1 MNGLKQR
8 FVLNVSD
15 YTYSE
20 FEQNN
25 QVLTNRLLLSLVLF
39 ITGTCFV
46 SVTGTFFIGSTFLS
60 LVYGYTYFCSKT
72 QLVIDYLDHGKK
84 EWVTENEATIY
95 SWYTHMVLER
105 GLPDNNIVDVIVG
118 ETISF
123 WIEENEEIKR
133 IDLPRDIYE
142 VIFKPAQ
149 EGIPSVIYQAEQY
162 VEFGFFDLL
171 ERTKLLSV
179 AEKRQWPQ
187 QRRII
192 IHTDSISF
200 LPIKENKHIQTK
212 NKEYTKKLK
221 RGTK

>member
-1 MNGLKQR
+1 M
-8 FVLNVSD
+8 
-15 YTYSE
+15 
-20 FEQNN
+20 
-25 QVLTNRLLLSLVLF
+25 TNRLLLWLVLF
-39 ITGTCFV
+39 VTGACFV
-46 SVTGTFFIGSTFLS
+46 PVSGAFFIGPTLLS
-60 LVYGYTYFCSKT
+60 LLYGYTYLCSKT

-84 EWVTENEATIY
+84 EWVTEKEVTIY

-105 GLPDNNIVDVIVG
+105 DLPETRIVDVIVG

-133 IDLPRDIYE
+133 IDLPRDTCE

-149 EGIPSVIYQAEQY
+149 EGIPSVVYQAEQY

-187 QRRII
+187 QHRFII
-192 IHTDSISF
+192 YTDSISF
-200 LPIKENKHIQTK
+200 LPIKENKHSQVK

-221 RGTK
+221 RGKK